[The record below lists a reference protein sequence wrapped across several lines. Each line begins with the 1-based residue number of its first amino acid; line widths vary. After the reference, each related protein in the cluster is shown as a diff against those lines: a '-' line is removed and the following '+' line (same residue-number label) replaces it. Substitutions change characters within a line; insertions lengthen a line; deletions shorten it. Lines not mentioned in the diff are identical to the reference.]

1 MVERRRLFL
10 SGTTLLFAATATAR
24 QEVHLEFSDLGSD
37 ATSFCCGSHHTCA
50 LYDQESE
57 VSSVNGNIADVDGA
71 GSSNSQP
78 TVDFGHTI
86 CWGRDFLQQTDP
98 PDDQQ
103 FVQISCGGS
112 FTCGLSFDEQV
123 TCWGGIGGAGMLG
136 QFVQVSAGLDHACA
150 VSLDGR
156 ISCVGRN
163 SRGES
168 SPPNPADTL
177 PEGERFV
184 QVSAGKTHSCAL
196 SNTGGVICWGSNDRG
211 QCDAPASPSSSA
223 RDKVSSD
230 AQGDDGEEHREPVAF
245 KQVVAS
251 LGKHTCALE
260 QATGFAHCWG
270 GARSGAAKPPANVAF
285 LSLAA
290 GRKFTCGI
298 RAGDG
303 GVQCWGRISKTPKD
317 GGPFLQLSAGEDH
330 ACASTLSGELR
341 CWGQGSYSKTA
352 TPDKLAV
359 LG

>member
-1 MVERRRLFL
+1 MAARQSLFVTGATVL
-10 SGTTLLFAATATAR
+10 AATVAHAR

-50 LYDQESE
+50 LYDRESE
-57 VSSVNGNIADVDGA
+57 APGNGNIANPAGA
-71 GSSNSQP
+71 GNKP
-78 TVDFGHTI
+78 MVEFGHTL
-86 CWGRDFLQQTDP
+86 CWGREFLQQTDP

-123 TCWGGIGGAGMLG
+123 TCWGGIGGAGMSG

-156 ISCVGRN
+156 LSCVGRN

-177 PEGERFV
+177 PQGERFV

-196 SNTGGVICWGSNDRG
+196 TNTGGVVCWGSNERG
-211 QCDAPASPSSSA
+211 QCDAPASPSSVREKA
-223 RDKVSSD
+223 RPD
-230 AQGDDGEEHREPVAF
+230 GDGEENQEPVAF

-260 QATGFAHCWG
+260 QATGFVQCWG

-298 RAGDG
+298 RASDG
-303 GVQCWGRISKTPKD
+303 GVQCWGRISKTPKE
-317 GGPFLQLSAGEDH
+317 GGPFSQLSAGEDH
-330 ACASTLSGELR
+330 ACASTVSGELR

-352 TPDKLAV
+352 TPDQLAV